1 MPRLEQLEPVQVA
14 AVSRTRLG
22 TPDCVS
28 AIRACW
34 RSAKRAAPGIKSGRG
49 PFARKARKS
58 EEDVCRYI

>member
-28 AIRACW
+28 AIRAC
-34 RSAKRAAPGIKSGRG
+34 
-49 PFARKARKS
+49 
-58 EEDVCRYI
+58 